1 MLLFA
6 FFWGATVAALVAA
19 VLNTASL
26 IAIARTGGGSGM
38 DTTAVLV
45 APWVEEAA
53 KGAAVLLVL
62 LFRRNEFDGVV
73 DGIVL
78 AGLSAV
84 GFAFTENVLYF
95 GRAFLA
101 GQEQSLTTGFFAA
114 GLTFVLRGVFSPFA
128 HPLFTAMTGIGLGIA
143 ARTPNP
149 ATRLLAP
156 LGGYL
161 LAVLLHGAWNL
172 SSLSG
177 LSGFFTGYILIMVP
191 VFALTIALATWSR
204 RREGATVA
212 ARLPT
217 YVDAG
222 WLDPQDVPMLA
233 SLQKRRQALDWM
245 EARYGG
251 GKAQALR
258 DFQHSATEL
267 AFLRDRVERGLD
279 VPDFPARERELLDGG
294 VPGASSDPA
303 DLTGSEVPMSAPLTL
318 SAASAAG
325 SAVSAVRP
333 DQLVE
338 PRVAVQRAV
347 QVEQVVVGEGRP
359 GGRRLGVLDGGG
371 REAQVGHAAHRQDG
385 DSGRVELDGDGRLA
399 GQAGEQR
406 LTGGGRALVDPHQQ
420 AARGERVLGVTLGA
434 DQRVP
439 GHGVL
444 LLVDPLCSRRL
455 ANHLRRTCSGR
466 NAWSWGSVR
475 AQLGII
481 SARAEDEG
489 QPDRKLPL
497 LPTRTTGA
505 ATS

>member
-1 MLLFA
+1 MRHSDSWSRLRRALLIGFLVLLMGASGLLVLGSVTHDTGVTGFLIGLSLALLPLPVVIGALRWLDRYEPEPRGVLLFA

-128 HPLFTAMTGIGLGIA
+128 HPLFTAMIGIGLGIA
-143 ARTPNP
+143 ARTSNP

-222 WLDPQDVPMLA
+222 WLDPEDVPMLA

-251 GKAQALR
+251 GRAQALR

-279 VPDFPARERELLDGG
+279 VPDFPARERELL
-294 VPGASSDPA
+294 
-303 DLTGSEVPMSAPLTL
+303 
-318 SAASAAG
+318 
-325 SAVSAVRP
+325 SAVS
-333 DQLVE
+333 Q
-338 PRVAVQRAV
+338 
-347 QVEQVVVGEGRP
+347 
-359 GGRRLGVLDGGG
+359 
-371 REAQVGHAAHRQDG
+371 
-385 DSGRVELDGDGRLA
+385 
-399 GQAGEQR
+399 
-406 LTGGGRALVDPHQQ
+406 
-420 AARGERVLGVTLGA
+420 
-434 DQRVP
+434 
-439 GHGVL
+439 
-444 LLVDPLCSRRL
+444 
-455 ANHLRRTCSGR
+455 
-466 NAWSWGSVR
+466 
-475 AQLGII
+475 
-481 SARAEDEG
+481 ARAAT
-489 QPDRKLPL
+489 R
-497 LPTRTTGA
+497 PT
-505 ATS
+505 

>member
-1 MLLFA
+1 VRRSDSWSRLRRLLLIGFLVLLMGASGLLVLGSVTHDTGVTGFLIGLSLALLPLPVVIGALRWLDRYEPEPRGVLLFA
-6 FFWGATVAALVAA
+6 FFWGATVAALAAA

-143 ARTPNP
+143 ARTPST

-156 LGGYL
+156 LSGYL

-222 WLDPQDVPMLA
+222 WLDPEDVPMLA

-251 GKAQALR
+251 ARAQALR
-258 DFQHSATEL
+258 DFQHAATEL

-279 VPDFPARERELLDGG
+279 VPDFPARERELL
-294 VPGASSDPA
+294 
-303 DLTGSEVPMSAPLTL
+303 T
-318 SAASAAG
+318 
-325 SAVSAVRP
+325 AVSRSRAGTRP
-333 DQLVE
+333 
-338 PRVAVQRAV
+338 
-347 QVEQVVVGEGRP
+347 
-359 GGRRLGVLDGGG
+359 
-371 REAQVGHAAHRQDG
+371 
-385 DSGRVELDGDGRLA
+385 
-399 GQAGEQR
+399 
-406 LTGGGRALVDPHQQ
+406 T
-420 AARGERVLGVTLGA
+420 
-434 DQRVP
+434 
-439 GHGVL
+439 
-444 LLVDPLCSRRL
+444 
-455 ANHLRRTCSGR
+455 
-466 NAWSWGSVR
+466 
-475 AQLGII
+475 
-481 SARAEDEG
+481 
-489 QPDRKLPL
+489 
-497 LPTRTTGA
+497 
-505 ATS
+505 